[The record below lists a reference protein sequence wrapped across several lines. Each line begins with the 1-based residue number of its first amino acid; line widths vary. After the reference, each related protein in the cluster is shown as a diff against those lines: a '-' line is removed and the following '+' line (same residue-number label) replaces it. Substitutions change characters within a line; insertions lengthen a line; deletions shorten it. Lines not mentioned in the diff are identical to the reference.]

1 MTGEMCPSGMGT
13 CRKCGRGERCKPGMG
28 CDGNG
33 DGCSRAELR
42 LDEIARCD
50 RSVDARWP
58 SREIVR
64 LPSCQTMQPP
74 GRGFAVA
81 RPASRPPSPA
91 SLARAVWWGADRGS
105 RVGQIGPETM
115 RPKSLARAA
124 SKGGTG
130 RSMKARIRPPGHSGQ
145 IGLSDHST
153 ARRIDHLCA
162 RQR

>member
-13 CRKCGRGERCKPGMG
+13 CRKCGRGERCKFGLG
-28 CDGNG
+28 GDGDG

-42 LDEIARCD
+42 LDEIARGD

-58 SREIVR
+58 SCEIVGPPDHANTGQGICP
-64 LPSCQTMQPP
+64 LPVLRHVRQ
-74 GRGFAVA
+74 A
-81 RPASRPPSPA
+81 RP
-91 SLARAVWWGADRGS
+91 VWQGRYGGADRGS
-105 RVGQIGPETM
+105 RVGQTGPETM
-115 RPKSLARAA
+115 RPKNLARAA

-130 RSMKARIRPPGHSGQ
+130 RSTKARIRPPGHSGQ